1 MRHAAR
7 FCVFLVIALLSSGCA
22 QPEKTYYAV
31 EKAGNLVGFIEV
43 AENPG
48 ETEADPR
55 GPTTTH
61 ILMRLTLLGQ
71 PLDLTIAET
80 RRFDPDTGRVSFIEA
95 EIHTRQGALASTAE
109 IKGDRVLYS
118 PLGSPEASVIPLGP
132 DIYLDEGELIT
143 SLVGM
148 YAGEADWP
156 ITLKSFDPSMGRI
169 LERRFSPVGL
179 ETIVQDGVAYEC
191 VVFDVDH
198 LTTGASERQW
208 IDPQAEL
215 MIRTEL
221 SDGTVIYLADST
233 VPSRIRRASIDSM
246 ILATVDARIDDV
258 QRISYMKVRATI
270 RSYGE
275 VITADSLN
283 VPGQRFEGTV
293 DDNLIDGIFEIEY
306 PRYDGK
312 DAPPFPPDFSDVEDL
327 HPYLGPGFLIEAD
340 DPLLAEK
347 AREITEGAEDS
358 WDAARRLADWVGR
371 EIEGAIVL
379 GSARQIYDGRKG
391 ECGGHTRLF
400 TAFARSVGIPARM
413 VSGGAYT
420 GIQGGSFGQH
430 VWSEVWMGAEVGWV
444 PLDTTFRESTYVDSG
459 HIRLGGM
466 TGFQPRAIE
475 VLDYR
480 LGSTR

>member
-1 MRHAAR
+1 L
-7 FCVFLVIALLSSGCA
+7 VLFLFVAFACSACA
-22 QPEKTYYAV
+22 QPERTYYAV

-71 PLDLTIAET
+71 PVDLTIAET

-95 EIHTRQGALASTAE
+95 EVHTRQGSVVATAE
-109 IKGDRVLYS
+109 IKGDQVLYS
-118 PLGSPEASVIPLGP
+118 PLASREASVIPLQP
-132 DIYLDEGELIT
+132 DVYLDEGELLI

-198 LTTGASERQW
+198 LTTGTGERQW
-208 IDPQAEL
+208 IDPEAEL

-246 ILATVDARIDDV
+246 IFATVDARIENV
-258 QRISYMKVRATI
+258 QQISYMKIRAVI
-270 RSYGE
+270 RSHGE
-275 VITADSLN
+275 VVTAESLN

-306 PRYDGK
+306 RPYDGK
-312 DAPPFPPDFSDVEDL
+312 DAPRFPPDFSNLKEL
-327 HPYLGPGFLIEAD
+327 QPYLGGGFLIEAD
-340 DPLLAEK
+340 DPVLAEK
-347 AREITEGAEDS
+347 ARELTEGAENS
-358 WDAARRLADWVGR
+358 WDAARRLADWVGH
-371 EIEGAIVL
+371 EIDGAIVL
-379 GSARQIYDGRKG
+379 GSARQVYDAGKG

-400 TAFARSVGIPARM
+400 TALARSVGIPARM

-420 GIQGGSFGQH
+420 GIKGGSFGQH
-430 VWSEVWMGAEVGWV
+430 VWSEVWMGEEVGWV

-466 TGFQPRAIE
+466 TGFQPRTIE
-475 VLDYR
+475 VLEYR
-480 LGSTR
+480 VASPR

>member
-1 MRHAAR
+1 L
-7 FCVFLVIALLSSGCA
+7 VLFLLVAFVCSACA
-22 QPEKTYYAV
+22 QAEKTYYAV
-31 EKAGNLVGFIEV
+31 EKAGNLVGFIEI
-43 AENPG
+43 AERPG
-48 ETEADPR
+48 ETEGHRR
-55 GPTTTH
+55 GPTDTH

-71 PLDLTIAET
+71 PVDLTMHET
-80 RRFDPDTGRVSFIEA
+80 RRFDPQTGRVSFIEG
-95 EIHTRQGALASTAE
+95 EIHTPQGSISATAE
-109 IKGDRVLYS
+109 IEGDRILFT
-118 PLGSPEASVIPLGP
+118 PLGSRDPVTIPLEA
-132 DIYLDEGELIT
+132 DLYLDEGRLI
-143 SLVGM
+143 SALAERFAVGD
-148 YAGEADWP
+148 DWP
-156 ITLKSFDPSMGRI
+156 ITLKSFDPARGRI

-179 ETIVQDGVAYEC
+179 ETIVLDGVAYEC
-191 VVFDVDH
+191 VVLDVDH

-246 ILATVDARIDDV
+246 IFATVDARIDDV

-275 VITADSLN
+275 VVTADSLN

-293 DDNLIDGIFEIEY
+293 DDNLIDGIFEVGY
-306 PRYDGK
+306 PRYDGRN
-312 DAPPFPPDFSDVEDL
+312 APPFPPDFSDLEDL
-327 HPYLGPGFLIEAD
+327 QPYLGAGFMIEAD
-340 DPLLAEK
+340 DPVLAEK
-347 AREITEGAEDS
+347 ARELTEGAEDS
-358 WDAARRLADWVGR
+358 WDAVRRLADWVGH

-379 GSARQIYDGRKG
+379 GSARQTYDAGKG

-413 VSGGAYT
+413 VSGGVYT
-420 GIQGGSFGQH
+420 DIKGGSFGQH
-430 VWSEVWMGAEVGWV
+430 VWSEVWMGEEVGWV

-466 TGFQPRAIE
+466 TGFQPLTIE

-480 LGSTR
+480 VGSPR